1 MKKPRPQ
8 KRRRLSNVSIATT
21 MTEASTS
28 MSMSSCTLIVDDFS
42 MKSGAT
48 YGGMDFDSTELLPH
62 GTSCTSCYRNLEGKS
77 GHSIVCP
84 RYVQPGFLL
93 FLSADLAVQTHTRVT
108 PNQPPIQSLCH
119 SILKKHVHSHPTYS
133 TDVTQQVAQYVHVP
147 VHQAPNPCHQHQRS
161 ATPTVRQERQLLP
174 P

>member
-28 MSMSSCTLIVDDFS
+28 TSMSPCTLIVDNFP

-48 YGGMDFDSTELLPH
+48 YGGMDFDSPELPPH

-84 RYVQPGFLL
+84 RYVQSDLSTFPFRRIWLCKPIHALL
-93 FLSADLAVQTHTRVT
+93 QINHQFNPFV
-108 PNQPPIQSLCH
+108 
-119 SILKKHVHSHPTYS
+119 ILKKHVHSHPTYS